1 MNSQEN
7 IRMQSQ
13 KDPAQLEHEIDQ
25 QRNHIE
31 EIVRALESRLSP
43 GQMLRGLLDSGKGGS
58 GEFARNLGN
67 TIKAN
72 PVPAL
77 MTAAGMVWLY
87 AGQSRQPSASTGQSR
102 THAMGERV
110 QDMREGVS
118 GKLDSARQRTGE
130 SMHHAADRAR
140 DGARRANEG
149 ARRMLNENP
158 MAAGAIAIAVGA
170 LLGSLLPSTRKE
182 DELLGRTSDRLK
194 GEARH
199 LAREGRDKIT
209 EAGREVTGGDGA
221 TPPHAAPRA
230 GTSTGAAGASTG
242 TTPGTISPDGG
253 RPI

>member
-1 MNSQEN
+1 MNTQEN

-43 GQMLRGLLDSGKGGS
+43 GQMLRGLFDSGKDGG

-87 AGQSRQPSASTGQSR
+87 AGQNRQPSASTGHPR
-102 THAMGERV
+102 AHAMGERM
-110 QDMREGVS
+110 QGMREGVS
-118 GKLDSARQRTGE
+118 GKLDSARQRTGD

-149 ARRMLNENP
+149 AHRMLNENP

-170 LLGSLLPSTRKE
+170 LLGSVLPSTRKE

-194 GEARH
+194 GDARD
-199 LAREGRDKIT
+199 LARKGRDKVA

-221 TPPHAAPRA
+221 TPPRTSASA
-230 GTSTGAAGASTG
+230 GTAGAATG
-242 TTPGTISPDGG
+242 TTPGTISPGGG